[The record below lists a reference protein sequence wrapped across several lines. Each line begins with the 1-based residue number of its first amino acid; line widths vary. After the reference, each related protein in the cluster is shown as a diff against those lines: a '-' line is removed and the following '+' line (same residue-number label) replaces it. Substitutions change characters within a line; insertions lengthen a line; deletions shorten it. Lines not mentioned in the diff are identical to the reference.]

1 MPQSCLVPL
10 FAENLETNLYFLPI
24 LNNIAG
30 CFAFRFHS
38 PLPFDSVCPVV
49 CLSSSSHPPIAAAIN
64 YIVLAGPFTRR
75 LLSATRDDM
84 T

>member
-1 MPQSCLVPL
+1 MPRSCLVPL
-10 FAENLETNLYFLPI
+10 FAENLETNFSFLPI

-38 PLPFDSVCPVV
+38 PLPFDSVCLLCV
-49 CLSSSSHPPIAAAIN
+49 SHPPIGAAIN
-64 YIVLAGPFTRR
+64 FIVLAGPFTRR